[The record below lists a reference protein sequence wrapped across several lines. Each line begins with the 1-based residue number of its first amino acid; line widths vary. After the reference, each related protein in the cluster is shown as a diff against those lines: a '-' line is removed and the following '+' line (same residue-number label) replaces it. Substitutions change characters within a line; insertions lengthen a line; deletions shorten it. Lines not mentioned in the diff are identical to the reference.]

1 MVMNR
6 FYIVYKPREA
16 NDKVCSTTW
25 NSYFTSWNAVFD

>member
-25 NSYFTSWNAVFD
+25 NAVFD